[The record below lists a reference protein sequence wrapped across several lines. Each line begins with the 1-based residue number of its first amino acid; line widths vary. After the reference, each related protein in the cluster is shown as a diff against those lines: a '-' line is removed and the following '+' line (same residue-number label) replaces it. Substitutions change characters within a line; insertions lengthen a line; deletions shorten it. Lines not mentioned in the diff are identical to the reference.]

1 MQIKMTAVS
10 MALAGAVLLMGGCVP
25 SEKIGSVA
33 ASQSAAEESPRAF
46 YFESGVLEFGDFD
59 PYSLGNSLFNPCTE
73 ITPDEFAAAGFP
85 EIIVKDEGRTFHGLN
100 TCHLP
105 STEEQTRK
113 LVTVS
118 FENGNTNREMI
129 EAQGLLYPEHRS
141 ELIPELFA
149 FAANDL
155 YPGYCYV
162 QIDTAR
168 GGFGASAG
176 GHELHV
182 TTEEMCT
189 LAIEAMEQLFSTFGS
204 PNVH

>member
-10 MALAGAVLLMGGCVP
+10 ATLVGAVLLASGCVP

-33 ASQSAAEESPRAF
+33 ALEPAEEAAPRGF
-46 YFESGVLEFGDFD
+46 YFKSGVLEFGDFD

-105 STEEQTRK
+105 STEEQRDK
-113 LVTVS
+113 AVTVS
-118 FENGNTNREMI
+118 FGNGNTTREMI
-129 EAQGLLYPEHRS
+129 EAQGLIYPDYRS

-149 FAANDL
+149 FAANDF
-155 YPGYCYV
+155 YPGYCYT

-168 GGFGASAG
+168 GGFGTSAG
-176 GHELHV
+176 GDSRYV

-189 LAIEAMEQLFSTFGS
+189 AAIEVVEQLYRELGS
-204 PNVH
+204 PDVH